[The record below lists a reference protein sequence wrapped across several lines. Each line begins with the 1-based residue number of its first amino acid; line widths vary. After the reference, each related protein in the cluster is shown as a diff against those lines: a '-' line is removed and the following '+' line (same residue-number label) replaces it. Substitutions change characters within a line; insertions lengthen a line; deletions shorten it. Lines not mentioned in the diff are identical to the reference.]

1 MSSRRLLRPQIKRAP
16 WVFVAFVFSLTDILK
31 HIFFLQAY
39 DILKEATSLSDA
51 VSHDVQ
57 SVSTLS
63 EVCFFVDSKTQIIS
77 SSSPKITQKH
87 LTY

>member
-1 MSSRRLLRPQIKRAP
+1 M
-16 WVFVAFVFSLTDILK
+16 FVAFFFSLTDILK

-39 DILKEATSLSDA
+39 DILIEAASLSDA
-51 VSHDVQ
+51 VLHDVQ

-77 SSSPKITQKH
+77 SSSPKITQNH
-87 LTY
+87 LKY